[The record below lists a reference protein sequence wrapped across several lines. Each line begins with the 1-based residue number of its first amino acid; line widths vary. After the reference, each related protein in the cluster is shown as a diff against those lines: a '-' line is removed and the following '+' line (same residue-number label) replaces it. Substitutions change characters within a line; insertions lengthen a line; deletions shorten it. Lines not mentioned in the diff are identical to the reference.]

1 MGISFG
7 MYGSDIIFW
16 KNLMLG
22 IMLYRVGVFNVL
34 KYFSILKDG
43 RFINKLFVI
52 YLMYILEECV
62 IKCVIVGMKCVLFD
76 YVYFIELCEF

>member
-7 MYGSDIIFW
+7 MYGSEIIFW

-52 YLMYILEECV
+52 YLMYI
-62 IKCVIVGMKCVLFD
+62 
-76 YVYFIELCEF
+76 

>member
-1 MGISFG
+1 M
-7 MYGSDIIFW
+7 
-16 KNLMLG
+16 
-22 IMLYRVGVFNVL
+22 

-43 RFINKLFVI
+43 KFMNKLFVI

-62 IKCVIVGMKCVLFD
+62 IKCVIVGIKCVLFD